1 MTDGVGTAEAVGEV
15 SGETAGVVTGEEK
28 GRVRGVVVGDKNS
41 EALGVANG
49 EMLGVANGEMLG
61 VEIGEE
67 NGEVMGDCVG
77 GTVGVALG
85 VAVKDVPWVLGS
97 GPLSSSPSPSP
108 LSPLASGYPGWV
120 LVNWFSP
127 PDCVVDPSV
136 GDVGGVGLGIV
147 VGLFRKPKK
156 PRDVGVA
163 LT

>member
-28 GRVRGVVVGDKNS
+28 GRVRGVVVGDKNG
-41 EALGVANG
+41 EA
-49 EMLGVANGEMLG
+49 LGVANGEMLG

-97 GPLSSSPSPSP
+97 GPLSSSPSPSPSP